1 MGDQWTAVIPG
12 LWRHSYTTAM
22 GIHSNAYALAYGDG
36 ELAVFSPPASAD
48 DALFQATDAL
58 GRVTA
63 LVAPNTG
70 HDLGQK
76 AWQARY
82 PNAAAYAPEIAIP
95 SIQKA
100 KPDLRPFQ
108 PLSALAARMPP
119 NVHLVDVPGTSSGM
133 TLWTVEAGDQR
144 AMFVDELV
152 SNQTALTGPAP
163 VRFVFWATGCGPGL
177 ARNRVWTWVFCKDK
191 RAVARRVLEEVD
203 ARNPTIMLPGHGE
216 PILGGAADAIRGQVR
231 PIA

>member
-1 MGDQWTAVIPG
+1 MGEQWTAVIPG
-12 LWRHSYTTAM
+12 LWRHAYTTGM
-22 GIHSNAYALAYGDG
+22 GIHTNAYAIAYGDG
-36 ELAVFSPPASAD
+36 EIAVFSPPVAAD

-70 HDLGQK
+70 HDLGQQ
-76 AWQARY
+76 AWQDRY
-82 PNAAAYAPEIAIP
+82 PDATAYAPEVAIP
-95 SIQKA
+95 ALHKA
-100 KPDLRPFQ
+100 KPKLRPFQ
-108 PLSALAARMPP
+108 PLAALAARMPP
-119 NVHLVDVPGTSSGM
+119 SVHLVDVPGTTSGM

-152 SNQTALTGPAP
+152 SNQTALSGPP
-163 VRFVFWATGCGPGL
+163 PIRFLFWATGSGPGL
-177 ARNRVWTWVFCKDK
+177 ARNRFWTWIFCKDK
-191 RAVARRVLEEVD
+191 RLVAKGVLGEVA

-216 PILGGAADAIRGQVR
+216 PIRDGAAEAIRSQVQ